1 MRIESP
7 EIGWHGLKD
16 RILSI
21 DFHPFNLQLA
31 SAGSDEK
38 KFVDEQREG
47 TQGCIKIW
55 QIIKDEKSL
64 RPENKNIRILYGLS
78 EADKNTNVVR
88 YSPNGA
94 FLASGSDDKC
104 ITIWQKR

>member
-7 EIGWHGLKD
+7 NIGWHGLKD

-21 DFHPFNLQLA
+21 DFHPFSNELA
-31 SAGSDEK
+31 SAGSDDK
-38 KFVDEQREG
+38 KFLEEEREG
-47 TQGCIKIW
+47 TEGCIKIW
-55 QIIKDEKSL
+55 EITLDG
-64 RPENKNIRILYGLS
+64 RPLNPDNKNLRILYGLS